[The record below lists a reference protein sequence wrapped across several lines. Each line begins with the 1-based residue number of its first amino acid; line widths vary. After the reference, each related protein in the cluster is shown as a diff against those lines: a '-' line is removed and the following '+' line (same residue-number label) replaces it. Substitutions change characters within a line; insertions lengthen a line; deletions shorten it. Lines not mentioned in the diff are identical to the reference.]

1 MTILDPHF
9 RPSINRDHL
18 LYTRLAMVG
27 AYEQLPDLTGVQ
39 AVADAIA
46 MAVDVF
52 RKLCEFDPIGQ
63 AMIRSIALSIQSP
76 PYLSSMRR
84 KIRRY
89 ARELGKQ

>member
-9 RPSINRDHL
+9 RPVTSRDL

-46 MAVDVF
+46 MAVDVL

-63 AMIRSIALSIQSP
+63 AIVRGIALGIQPS
-76 PYLSSMRR
+76 YRHIMRR

-89 ARELGKQ
+89 AREIK